1 MTTGPLRRVLPDS
14 EAALAPLAY
23 SLIVPV
29 YNEAGNITPL
39 YDAIVPVME
48 RLGDRFE
55 IVFVD
60 DGSRDES
67 FAELSAVAACDSRV
81 RVVQFRR
88 NFGQTPAIA
97 AGIDYSQGE
106 ILIFLDADLQN
117 DPADI
122 PRLLETLAQGYDV
135 VSGWRKDRHDTLVTR
150 KLPSW
155 AANWLISTITGVKL
169 RDYGCSLK
177 AYRREVLA
185 HVNLYGEMHRF
196 IPAYASWVGAAIT
209 EIPVRHHPRV
219 RGKSKYGLSR
229 TIKVIL
235 DLLTAK
241 FLASYATKPIYVF
254 GGVGLTLLCLALLSL
269 MIALVQK
276 VTLGVSLIQ
285 TPLTMLSAILGAT
298 GFIAILQGLNAEV
311 AIRTY
316 HESQQKPTYT
326 VRRVLNPG
334 PEVAA
339 TGAGDR

>member
-14 EAALAPLAY
+14 EVARAPLAY
-23 SLIVPV
+23 SVIIPV
-29 YNEAGNITPL
+29 YNEAGNVTPL
-39 YDAIVPVME
+39 YDAIIPVME

-67 FAELSAVAACDSRV
+67 FAELSAVAARDSRV

-88 NFGQTPAIA
+88 NFGQTAAIA

-106 ILIFLDADLQN
+106 VLIFLDADLQN

-135 VSGWRKDRHDTLVTR
+135 VSGWRKDRHDTFVTR
-150 KLPSW
+150 KMPSW
-155 AANWLISTITGVKL
+155 AANWLISAITGVKL

-254 GGVGLTLLCLALLSL
+254 GGVGLTLLFLAALSL
-269 MIALVQK
+269 LIALVQK
-276 VTLGVSLIQ
+276 VTSGVSLIQ

-334 PEVAA
+334 PEDAA
-339 TGAGDR
+339 TGAGGR

>member
-1 MTTGPLRRVLPDS
+1 MRSDT
-14 EAALAPLAY
+14 EAAPALLAY
-23 SLIVPV
+23 SLIIPV
-29 YNEAGNITPL
+29 YNEAGNVIPL

-48 RLGDRFE
+48 QLGDSFE
-55 IVFVD
+55 VVFVD
-60 DGSRDES
+60 DGSRDDS
-67 FAELSAVAACDSRV
+67 FAELATVAARDSRV

-97 AGIDYSQGE
+97 AGIDYSRGE
-106 ILIFLDADLQN
+106 VLIFLDADLQN
-117 DPADI
+117 DPTDI
-122 PRLLETLAQGYDV
+122 PRLVDALAEGYDV

-150 KLPSW
+150 KVPSW

-177 AYRREVLA
+177 AYRREVLV

-209 EIPVRHHPRV
+209 EIPVQHHARV

-229 TIKVIL
+229 TVKVIL

-254 GGVGLTLLCLALLSL
+254 GGVGLTLLALAVASLL
-269 MIALVQK
+269 IALVQK
-276 VTLGVSLIQ
+276 VTMGVSLIQ

-326 VRRVLNPG
+326 VRRVLNG
-334 PEVAA
+334 GD
-339 TGAGDR
+339 TGDPPR